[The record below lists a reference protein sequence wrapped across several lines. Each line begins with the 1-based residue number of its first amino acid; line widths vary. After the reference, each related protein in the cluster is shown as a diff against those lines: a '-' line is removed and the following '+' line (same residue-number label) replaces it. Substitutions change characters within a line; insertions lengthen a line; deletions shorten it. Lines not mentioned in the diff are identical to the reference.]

1 MLRLAAIPLI
11 WLSTGFPLVAQDV
24 DARRILKHYKSARPT
39 EQDLAM
45 YRLDWS
51 SSLDDALE
59 RAARESRPI
68 FLVIIHARYGDI
80 SSGHC

>member
-1 MLRLAAIPLI
+1 MLRLAAVPLI
-11 WLSTGFPLVAQDV
+11 WLFIVFPLVAQDI
-24 DARRILKHYKSARPT
+24 DARRILKRYESARPT
-39 EQDLAM
+39 DRELAM

-51 SSLDDALE
+51 SSLDQALE

>member
-1 MLRLAAIPLI
+1 MLRLAAVPLI
-11 WLSTGFPLVAQDV
+11 WLSTAFPLVAQDV
-24 DARRILKHYKSARPT
+24 DARRILNHYKSARPT

-51 SSLDDALE
+51 SSLDDALK

>member
-1 MLRLAAIPLI
+1 MLRLAAVSLV
-11 WLSTGFPLVAQDV
+11 WLSTAFPLVAQDV
-24 DARRILKHYKSARPT
+24 GARRILKNYQSSRPT

-45 YRLDWS
+45 YRLDWA

-80 SSGHC
+80 NSGHC